1 MREAERL
8 NARQQNTQGD
18 APPGRRSFARPMLV
32 VAASVAIAIFLL
44 LAWYTMQVLLLV
56 FAGLLVVIFLHG
68 LSAWVSEYTP
78 LTGNWALLVII
89 VLLLAILGVGVWLLM
104 PRVTDQ
110 INQLIE
116 TLPDSL
122 QHLEQRIRQSSVG
135 RWFYRASSDLNGTD
149 AGGSLFNLE
158 RVQRIFST
166 TFGAIGSLILV
177 LFIGLYMSVNPE
189 LYAEGLVRL
198 VPLDKRQRAREILQ
212 AVGDTLWWW
221 LIGTCISMSAV
232 GIMSA
237 LGLWLLGVPLALT
250 FGLIAGLLAFVP
262 FLGPIISAIPPTLIA
277 MTQSPMLALYVV
289 LLYLGVQSIESYLI
303 TPLVQQR
310 TAFLPPALTLLAQVL
325 LGMLAGIIG
334 ILVATPLIAAT
345 LVLIKMLYVEDV
357 LGDEG

>member
-1 MREAERL
+1 
-8 NARQQNTQGD
+8 
-18 APPGRRSFARPMLV
+18 MLV
-32 VAASVAIAIFLL
+32 VAASVAIAIFLR

-56 FAGLLVVIFLHG
+56 FAGLLLAIFLRG
-68 LSAWVSEYTP
+68 LSAWVSDYSP
-78 LTGNWALLVII
+78 LTGNWALSVVI
-89 VLLLAILGVGVWLLM
+89 VLLLAALSVGVWLLM
-104 PRVTDQ
+104 PRITDQ
-110 INQLIE
+110 IDQLIE

-122 QHLEQRIRQSSVG
+122 RHLEHRIRQSGVG
-135 RWFYRASSDLNGTD
+135 RWFYRASSDLDETN

-177 LFIGLYMSVNPE
+177 LFIGLYMSVNPG
-189 LYAEGLVRL
+189 LYVKGLLRL
-198 VPLDKRQRAREILQ
+198 VPINKRQRAGEILG
-212 AVGDTLWWW
+212 AVRDTLWWW
-221 LIGTCISMSAV
+221 LIGTCVSMAAV

-277 MTQSPMLALYVV
+277 MTQSPILALYVV

-310 TAFLPPALTLLAQVL
+310 TAFLPPVLTLLAQVL
-325 LGMLAGIIG
+325 LGVLSGIIG

-345 LVLIKMLYVEDV
+345 LVLVKMLYVEDV
-357 LGDEG
+357 LGDAD